1 MKKLVAVGSV
11 VAALVMTGIVQSQ
24 GKTEQVLNKIAA
36 DYAAAYN
43 AKDAAK
49 IASLY
54 AEDAVVMPPNEPM
67 VRGRAN
73 IQARLQREF
82 KDGVKLQLT
91 PTEST
96 ISGAQAFE
104 AGTVTVTLPGGRTEK
119 EKYLVV
125 YKRVGTDWKIAFDI
139 WNSDTPVSP
148 K

>member
-1 MKKLVAVGSV
+1 MRKVVAVAV
-11 VAALVMTGIVQSQ
+11 PLAALVATAIVQGQ
-24 GKTEQVLNKIAA
+24 GKTEPVLNKITA

-49 IASLY
+49 VASLY
-54 AEDAVVMPPNEPM
+54 AEDALVMPPNEPM
-67 VRGRAN
+67 VKGRAN

-82 KDGVKLQLT
+82 KENVTLQLT

-96 ISGAQAFE
+96 ISGSQAFE
-104 AGTVTVTLPGGRTEK
+104 AGTATVTLPGGGTEK

-125 YKRVGTDWKIAFDI
+125 YKRVGNDWKIAFDI
-139 WNSDTPVSP
+139 WNSDTLPP

>member
-1 MKKLVAVGSV
+1 MKKYVAVGTV

-24 GKTEQVLNKIAA
+24 GKTEPVLNKLAA
-36 DYAAAYN
+36 DFVAAHN

-54 AEDAVVMPPNEPM
+54 AEDAVVMPPNEP
-67 VRGRAN
+67 VIKGRAN

-96 ISGAQAFE
+96 ISGSQAYE

-139 WNSDTPVSP
+139 WNSDTPASP

>member
-1 MKKLVAVGSV
+1 MKKSVAVVSL
-11 VAALVMTGIVQSQ
+11 VAALVTTGIVQGQ
-24 GKTEQVLNKIAA
+24 GKTEPVLNKITA

-49 IASLY
+49 IASMY
-54 AEDAVVMPPNEPM
+54 AEDAVVMPPNEP
-67 VRGRAN
+67 VVKGRAN

-82 KDGVKLQLT
+82 KEGVKLQLT

-104 AGTVTVTLPGGRTEK
+104 AGTATVTLPGGRTEK
-119 EKYLVV
+119 EKYVVV

-139 WNSDTPVSP
+139 WNADAPPSP